1 MVFLPRPNNSDFPFL
16 VIARYNDDMN
26 SETSD
31 KTVEQASSA
40 TQSSALF
47 FSETEN
53 IPTYEFFIFELDGT
67 LYAVSVGDVDQVIKI
82 PPITAV
88 PNSPNFILGIFH
100 LRGRVIV
107 AIDLLK
113 RMNLVRNIP
122 LSPYYLFVAHH
133 DKDYFA
139 ILIDKIRTIVRV
151 PRTEVT
157 EIDPLIAAHM
167 PPRYTKGMF
176 MYVEKEPQSK
186 KSKNQEIMFEPASA
200 KENTVKPEIISKPV
214 VWLNVEE
221 LLNQTDLLASIQQE
235 TAQT

>member
-1 MVFLPRPNNSDFPFL
+1 M
-16 VIARYNDDMN
+16 
-26 SETSD
+26 EQTSSV
-31 KTVEQASSA
+31 TEPSS
-40 TQSSALF
+40 LF
-47 FSETEN
+47 FSEAEN

-82 PPITAV
+82 PPITSV
-88 PNSPNFILGIFH
+88 PNSPSFILGIFH

-107 AIDLLK
+107 AIDLLR

-133 DKDYFA
+133 EKDYFA

-157 EIDPLIAAHM
+157 EIDPLIGAHM

-176 MYVEKEPQSK
+176 MYIEKEPQSK
-186 KSKNQEIMFEPASA
+186 KAKNQEIMFEPASA
-200 KENTVKPEIISKPV
+200 KENTILPAKILKPV

-221 LLNQTDLLASIQQE
+221 LLNQADLLAS
-235 TAQT
+235 AQYGTTQT

>member
-1 MVFLPRPNNSDFPFL
+1 
-16 VIARYNDDMN
+16 MN
-26 SETSD
+26 SETD
-31 KTVEQASSA
+31 KIHQEQASSP
-40 TQSSALF
+40 TQPSSLF

-82 PPITAV
+82 PPITTV

-113 RMNLVRNIP
+113 RMNLERNNP

-133 DKDYFA
+133 DKNYFA
-139 ILIDKIRTIVRV
+139 ILIDKIRTVVRV
-151 PRTEVT
+151 PQKEIA

-176 MYVEKEPQSK
+176 MYAEKEAQLK
-186 KSKNQEIMFEPASA
+186 KPKNQDIMFEPASA
-200 KENTVKPEIISKPV
+200 KEDIIRPERELKPV
-214 VWLNVEE
+214 IWLNVEE
-221 LLNQTDLLASIQQE
+221 LLNQGDLLARAE
-235 TAQT
+235 QTHLAA